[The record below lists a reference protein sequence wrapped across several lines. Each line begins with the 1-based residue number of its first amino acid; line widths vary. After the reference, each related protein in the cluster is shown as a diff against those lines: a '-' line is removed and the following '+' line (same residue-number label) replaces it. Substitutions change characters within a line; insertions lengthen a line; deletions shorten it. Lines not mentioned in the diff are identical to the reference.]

1 MIMKNMPHITVATIV
16 ERDNRFLM
24 VEEMSDGNIVYNQ
37 PAGHL
42 EENETLIQAAVRET
56 FEETGW
62 EVGIRHFLGVYQYT
76 SSANGVY
83 YIRHC
88 FIAEPLHHH
97 EDRALDQDIVKI
109 EWLSLLQL
117 HQLRNKMRSP
127 LVMSAIEDYRK
138 GIRYPLALITES

>member
-1 MIMKNMPHITVATIV
+1 MIMKNMPHITVATVI

-42 EENETLIQAAVRET
+42 EENETLIQAAARET
-56 FEETGW
+56 LEETGW

-76 SSANGVY
+76 SPTNGVY

-88 FIAEPLHHH
+88 FIAEALHHH
-97 EDRALDQDIVKI
+97 EDRALDQDIIKI

-117 HQLRNKMRSP
+117 DQLRNQMRSP
-127 LVMSAIEDYRK
+127 LVMSAIEDYGK
-138 GIRYPLALITES
+138 GIRYPLALIT

>member
-1 MIMKNMPHITVATIV
+1 MKNMPHITVATVI

-24 VEEMSDGNIVYNQ
+24 VEEMSDGNIVCNQ

-42 EENETLIQAAVRET
+42 EENETLIQAAARET
-56 FEETGW
+56 LEETGW

-76 SSANGVY
+76 SPTNGVY

-88 FIAEPLHHH
+88 FIAEALHHH
-97 EDRALDQDIVKI
+97 EDRALDQDIIKI

-117 HQLRNKMRSP
+117 DQLRNQMRSP
-127 LVMSAIEDYRK
+127 LVMSAIEDYGK
-138 GIRYPLALITES
+138 GIRYPLALIT

>member
-1 MIMKNMPHITVATIV
+1 MKNMPHITVATVI

-42 EENETLIQAAVRET
+42 EENETLIQAAARET
-56 FEETGW
+56 LEETGW

-76 SSANGVY
+76 SPTNGVY

-88 FIAEPLHHH
+88 FIAEALHHH
-97 EDRALDQDIVKI
+97 EDRALDQDIIKI

-117 HQLRNKMRSP
+117 DQLRNQMRSP
-127 LVMSAIEDYRK
+127 LVMSAIEDYGK
-138 GIRYPLALITES
+138 GIRYPLALIT